1 MSNNQPQRGVFDF
14 ESRRLPSAHFTRNA
28 YLHEGMR
35 QFPIALASSD
45 GFLALPPGTN
55 PSRLQTRRLLMR
67 RSNPSRPR
75 SKRSVC
81 SRTATTLFVTV
92 LKRLS
97 KSSAIIFK
105 PRTRVY
111 CVKSELAKAI
121 GEYENGQLKT
131 FTQEEAVERIGHG
144 VWQEPHL
151 SLNSAAW
158 VLQAFLWCV
167 ENGWTKTNP

>member
-14 ESRRLPSAHFTRNA
+14 GKPTVAVCTFYEERF
-28 YLHEGMR
+28 LHEGVW

-45 GFLALPPGTN
+45 GFLAYLPVLTKPTSDKTLTYAQVVSLKASIETFRMLTDRYN
-55 PSRLQTRRLLMR
+55 V
-67 RSNPSRPR
+67 
-75 SKRSVC
+75 VC
-81 SRTATTLFVTV
+81 YGAEEVI
-92 LKRLS
+92 K
-97 KSSAIIFK
+97 IIGDFFK

-131 FTQEEAVERIGHG
+131 FTQDEAVERIGHG